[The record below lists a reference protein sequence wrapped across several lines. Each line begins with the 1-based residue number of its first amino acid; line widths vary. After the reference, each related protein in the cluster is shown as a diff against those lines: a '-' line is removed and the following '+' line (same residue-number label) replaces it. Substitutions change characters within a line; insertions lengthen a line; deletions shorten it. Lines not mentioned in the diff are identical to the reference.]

1 MRGGLIGRFVSL
13 WDNQKM
19 TPIPQNQDFS
29 QEWNSLGRRDRLRI
43 RRLIRMGKPLADRNE
58 ASLAVS
64 YGRFQRTRL
73 WARSFWFWF
82 APGLVFAIGVAARIH
97 PVIVGV
103 VLALA
108 TQALFARRNLG
119 RVETVNA
126 SLLNPQGPQAA
137 H

>member
-1 MRGGLIGRFVSL
+1 VQQSTVS
-13 WDNQKM
+13 
-19 TPIPQNQDFS
+19 PQPENQDFS
-29 QEWNSLGRRDRLRI
+29 QEWNAIQRRDRRRI
-43 RRLIRMGKPLADRNE
+43 RRLIRMGKPLADRHE
-58 ASLAVS
+58 ATLGVEYA
-64 YGRFQRTRL
+64 RFQRSRL

-108 TQALFARRNLG
+108 TQALFARRNLS
-119 RVETVNA
+119 RVERVNA